1 MLDHR
6 NKLDLMFTEMTAY

>member
-6 NKLDLMFTEMTAY
+6 NEAYR